1 MWLYN
6 NTEFDEALIDKN
18 IGFVYMITNNVTNR
32 KYIGKKL
39 FFFSKTRKIKGKTKK
54 EKVFSDWKDYW
65 SSSEELKKDVLELG
79 ENNFTRE
86 ILHLCKNKGSMSY
99 IEAKLQFAHEV
110 LENPEQWYNGIIQC
124 KIHRSHVKL

>member
-18 IGFVYMITNNVTNR
+18 IGFVYMITNNLTNR

-65 SSSEELKKDVLELG
+65 SSSEELKKDVLEFG
-79 ENNFTRE
+79 ENNFSRE
-86 ILHLCKNKGSMSY
+86 ILYLCKNKGSMSY

-110 LENPEQWYNGIIQC
+110 LENPEHWYNGIIQC

>member
-6 NTEFDEALIDKN
+6 NTEFDEALIDKS
-18 IGFVYMITNNVTNR
+18 IGFVYMITNNLTNKR
-32 KYIGKKL
+32 YIGKKL

-54 EKVFSDWKDYW
+54 EKVFSDWKVYW
-65 SSSEELKKDVLELG
+65 SSSEELKKDVSELG

-86 ILHLCKNKGSMSY
+86 ILYLCKNKGSMSY